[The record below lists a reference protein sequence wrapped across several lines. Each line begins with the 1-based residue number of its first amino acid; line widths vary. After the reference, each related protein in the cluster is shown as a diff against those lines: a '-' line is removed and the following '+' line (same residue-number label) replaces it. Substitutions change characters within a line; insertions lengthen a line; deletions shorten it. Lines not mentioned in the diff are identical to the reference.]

1 MVKVLNI
8 SIQDMFLCCAER
20 IFICTQYI
28 EDDASL
34 SGKKEKS
41 KKVKAKESSR
51 NNTLRIQD
59 RELLEM
65 TDEGEIK
72 YTMQL
77 CVTRC
82 CLLFH
87 FHLDL

>member
-1 MVKVLNI
+1 ML
-8 SIQDMFLCCAER
+8 LCCAER
-20 IFICTQYI
+20 IFICPQYI

-65 TDEGEIK
+65 TDEGGIK
-72 YTMQL
+72 CTMQL
-77 CVTRC
+77 CVT
-82 CLLFH
+82 
-87 FHLDL
+87 